1 MIFNIKSN
9 NDIYLTFD
17 DGPCPEVTPQVLK
30 ILDYYNAKATFFCIG
45 KNVKNNPNLYNEI
58 ISEGHTIGNHTYSH
72 LNGWKTKKKDYLNDI
87 MKATEYID
95 SKLFR
100 PPYGRITVNQ
110 YLSLRNDYKIIFW
123 NVLTK
128 DYSKKL
134 NPDDVLKRTINNIK
148 PGAIIVF
155 HDSIKAS
162 EKMLKVLPIIL
173 NKTKELGVQSKPIKI
188 K

>member
-1 MIFNIKSN
+1 MIFNIKSKSN
-9 NDIYLTFD
+9 IYLTFD
-17 DGPCPEVTPQVLK
+17 DGPCPEVTPHVLK
-30 ILDYYNAKATFFCIG
+30 ILDNFSAKATFFCIG

-58 ISEGHTIGNHTYSH
+58 ISEGHTVGNHTFSH

-87 MKATEYID
+87 KKASEYID
-95 SKLFR
+95 SIIFR

-110 YLSLRNDYKIIFW
+110 YLNLKNDYKIIFW
-123 NVLTK
+123 NLLSK

-134 NPDDVLKRTINNIK
+134 TSEEVLKRTINNIK

-162 EKMLKVLPIIL
+162 DKMLTVLPLIL
-173 NKTKELGVQSKPIKI
+173 NKAKELNYQAKAINF
-188 K
+188 